1 MISLFQHIAEIKAN
15 DQHIAEIK
23 ADEDENGD
31 AKDFV
36 HDKTKY
42 EEEDDE
48 GDDKL

>member
-42 EEEDDE
+42 
-48 GDDKL
+48 GGGG